1 MQSGSGGKS
10 AIGLDANITALIGYP
25 IGILA
30 LVLIFIEK
38 DNKWVRFHALQ
49 SVLYW
54 VAVTVIYIVLGII
67 TGIFFAIST
76 TLGYLLSS
84 LIGLFGL
91 VVFIGMIFLAYKAY
105 QNETF
110 KLPVIGD
117 MAEKWSNS

>member
-1 MQSGSGGKS
+1 MQNASGGKS

-30 LVLIFIEK
+30 LILIFIEK
-38 DNKWVRFHALQ
+38 DNRWVRFHSLQ

-67 TGIFFAIST
+67 TGVFFAIST
-76 TLGYLLSS
+76 TMGYIFGS

-91 VVFIGMIFLAYKAY
+91 IVFIGMIFLAYKAY
-105 QNETF
+105 QGETF
-110 KLPVIGD
+110 KLPVIGN